1 VVVPDVATQSR
12 VRDVPLC
19 GVALDGR
26 VTMRAVAGVL
36 PWTIVRQSS
45 LAVTCRLPDSTLLHI
60 FAMGAVV
67 LERADLV
74 GDMLATVEAAT
85 SRRVLAATR
94 ERYAVRLEPTQSEPF
109 VDWDHVVVADA
120 DESTMLAVALVLA
133 QSVALERY
141 ERGAE
146 AILDESLALTREL
159 GQRGRPPWRR
169 GLPVRRAANLAADR
183 LELARW
189 FFLLDRPEA
198 TWDDRRTA
206 RLHDL
211 LFAHFELRERFEAL
225 MHKLASVQSTLE
237 VIIDLWQSRRSRLL
251 EWAIIALIAFE
262 IALALLEMG

>member
-1 VVVPDVATQSR
+1 MCA
-12 VRDVPLC
+12 
-19 GVALDGR
+19 VALDGR
-26 VTMRAVAGVL
+26 VAMRAVVGNL

-45 LAVTCRLPDSTLLHI
+45 HAVTCRLPDSALLHI

-67 LERADLV
+67 VERADLV
-74 GDMLATVEAAT
+74 GDTLATVEAAT
-85 SRRVLAATR
+85 SRKALMPTR
-94 ERYAVRLEPTQSEPF
+94 ERFAVRLDPAYGEPV
-109 VDWDHVVVADA
+109 VDWSHVAIAAAEEGVQ
-120 DESTMLAVALVLA
+120 SAVALVLA

-159 GQRGRPPWRR
+159 GQRGRPPWRG

-198 TWDDRRTA
+198 TWDDPRTA
-206 RLHDL
+206 RLYDL
-211 LFAHFELRERFEAL
+211 LFAHFELRDRYEAL
-225 MHKLASVQSTLE
+225 MHKLAGVQSTLE

-251 EWAIIALIAFE
+251 EWAIVALIAFE
-262 IALALLEMG
+262 IGLALLSRG